1 MRTISACTPPK
12 SAVPVNLAVCT
23 AFSLAIPP
31 FAAMFL
37 AMISSTVWAEPK
49 TASIRMA
56 DSVTN
61 ALRMYETPWLF
72 WRFGDVT
79 TGMQSES
86 NKRLVI
92 NAHGSLR
99 HTLPF
104 PGKPTAEPQRT
115 RREPQENQKQI
126 LHRKGRYRH
135 EGRKKT

>member
-1 MRTISACTPPK
+1 M
-12 SAVPVNLAVCT
+12 

-31 FAAMFL
+31 FASMFL

-49 TASIRMA
+49 TANIRMA

-72 WRFGDVT
+72 WRFRDVT

-92 NAHGSLR
+92 TRRGCLR

-104 PGKPTAEPQRT
+104 PGKPTAEPH
-115 RREPQENQKQI
+115 RRAENRRKTKNKYFTAKDATDAKKEKKQP
-126 LHRKGRYRH
+126 LKDM
-135 EGRKKT
+135 